1 MEFDLG
7 LAIIWYAILLAALTC
22 HEAAHAFAALKLGD
36 PTAYHGGQVTLDPV
50 PHIKREPF
58 GTVILPI
65 LSFVFA
71 GWMIGWASTPYD
83 PYWAQTHRRKAAL
96 MALAGPIANLIL
108 VLIAALVIRGGM
120 ILGFFRAPDTI
131 NFEQV
136 TVATTPGYANSI
148 AVAVS
153 ILFSLNLILFVFNLI
168 PLPPLDGS
176 GVLSLFLS
184 DRATERYNQIIRQP
198 GYRIFG
204 LIVAWKV
211 VGVVLG
217 PVHTF
222 AVNMLYPGAGYQ

>member
-96 MALAGPIANLIL
+96 MALAGPIANLVL

-184 DRATERYNQIIRQP
+184 DRAAERYNRIIHQP

-204 LIVAWKV
+204 LIVAWNV

-222 AVNMLYPGAGYQ
+222 AVNMLYPGAGYH

>member
-1 MEFDLG
+1 MEFNLG

-184 DRATERYNQIIRQP
+184 DRAAERYNRIIHQP

-222 AVNMLYPGAGYQ
+222 AVNMLYPGAGYH